1 MMDPI
6 SNPIG
11 ALGGLLDS
19 LLRSV
24 MPGWLASLLIA
35 VIAAGIL
42 AAIVSGAVIFLV
54 WMERKIIARMQDR
67 YGPNRVGPFGLLQ
80 TIADAIKLL
89 SKEDIVPARVDK
101 IIWALSPIVVLAAA
115 LMGWAVIPWS
125 PGVVPADL
133 NVGVLF
139 ILSMGSLPVIG
150 VVMAGWGSNNKYAL
164 LGGMRSAAQLV
175 SYEIP
180 GVLSALVPVMLA
192 GTMSLSGIVAA
203 QELPTRF
210 GGIPNW
216 WFVFTP
222 WGFIGFIVFIISGLA
237 ETNRTPF
244 DLIEAES
251 ELAAGF
257 HTEYSGMRFALFFLA
272 EYANVFLVSA
282 IGATLFLGGWAGPI
296 PFVPSFGPGIV
307 YFLMKTFFLVFVFMW
322 IRSTLPRIRYDQLMN
337 FAWKRLLPLGLV
349 NIGITA
355 VWISIAAAAFPRV

>member
-1 MMDPI
+1 MNDPL
-6 SNPIG
+6 SNPVG
-11 ALGGLLDS
+11 AVGGLLYQLLSS
-19 LLRSV
+19 LL
-24 MPGWLASLLIA
+24 PEWLASLLMA
-35 VIAAGIL
+35 VIGAGL
-42 AAIVSGAVIFLV
+42 VVTIVSGAVILLV

-80 TIADAIKLL
+80 TVADAIKLL
-89 SKEDIVPARVDK
+89 SKEDIVPARVDR

-115 LMGWAVIPWS
+115 LMAWAVIPWS
-125 PGVVPADL
+125 PSVVPSDL

-139 ILSMGSLPVIG
+139 LLSIGSMPVIG
-150 VVMAGWGSNNKYAL
+150 VIMAGWGSNNKYAL

-180 GVLSALVPVMLA
+180 GVLAALVPVMLA

-203 QELPTRF
+203 QEAPTRIL
-210 GGIPNW
+210 GVPNW

-222 WGFIGFIVFIISGLA
+222 WGVVAFVVFLISGIA

-272 EYANVFLVSA
+272 EYANVFAVSA
-282 IGATLFLGGWAGPI
+282 IGATLFFGGWAGPI
-296 PFVPSFGPGIV
+296 PFIPSLGPGILW
-307 YFLMKTFFLVFVFMW
+307 FLGKTFFLVFVFMW
-322 IRSTLPRIRYDQLMN
+322 IRSTLPRLRYDQLMN

-349 NIGITA
+349 IVGITA
-355 VWISIAAAAFPRV
+355 VWISASNAFLRV

>member
-1 MMDPI
+1 MMELI
-6 SNPIG
+6 SNPVGVIATQLHELLKSLMAVWLADLLMAVIG
-11 ALGGLLDS
+11 AGLLAT
-19 LLRSV
+19 V
-24 MPGWLASLLIA
+24 
-35 VIAAGIL
+35 
-42 AAIVSGAVIFLV
+42 VSGTVILLV

-80 TIADAIKLL
+80 TVADAIKLL

-115 LMGWAVIPWS
+115 LMAWAVIPWS

-139 ILSMGSLPVIG
+139 LLSMGSLPVIG

-180 GVLSALVPVMLA
+180 GVLAALVPVMLA
-192 GTMSLSGIVAA
+192 GTMSLSGIVEA
-203 QELPTRF
+203 QEAPTRI
-210 GGIPNW
+210 GAIPNW
-216 WFVFTP
+216 WFIFTP
-222 WGFIGFIVFIISGLA
+222 WGFLAFVVFLISGIA

-272 EYANVFLVSA
+272 EYANVFAVSA

-296 PFVPSFGPGIV
+296 PFVPSVGPGIF
-307 YFLMKTFFLVFVFMW
+307 YFLGKTFFLVFVFMW
-322 IRSTLPRIRYDQLMN
+322 IRSTLPRLRYDQLMN

-355 VWISIAAAAFPRV
+355 VWISVAATFPRV

>member
-1 MMDPI
+1 MI
-6 SNPIG
+6 EFLTNPVAVIG
-11 ALGGLLDS
+11 AWLNE
-19 LLRSV
+19 LLRSF
-24 MPGWLASLLIA
+24 MPDWLAALIMA
-35 VIAAGIL
+35 LVAAGVL
-42 AAIVSGAVIFLV
+42 AGIVSGAVIFLV

-80 TIADAIKLL
+80 TVADAIKLL
-89 SKEDIVPARVDK
+89 SKEDIVPARADK

-125 PGVVPADL
+125 PGVVPANL

-192 GTMSLSGIVAA
+192 GTMSLQGVVEA
-203 QELPTRF
+203 QELPTRL
-210 GGIPNW
+210 GAIPNW

-222 WGFIGFIVFIISGLA
+222 WGLIAFIVFIISGLA

-307 YFLMKTFFLVFVFMW
+307 YFLGKTFFLVFVFMW

>member
-1 MMDPI
+1 MNDPL
-6 SNPIG
+6 SNPVG
-11 ALGGLLDS
+11 AIGGLIRS
-19 LLRSV
+19 LLGSV
-24 MPGWLASLLIA
+24 LPDWLTGLLMALI
-35 VIAAGIL
+35 VAGVL
-42 AAIVSGAVIFLV
+42 AGVVSGAVIFLV

-67 YGPNRVGPFGLLQ
+67 SGPNRVGPFGLLQ
-80 TIADAIKLL
+80 TVADAIKLM

-115 LMGWAVIPWS
+115 LMAWAVIPWS

-139 ILSMGSLPVIG
+139 LLSMGSLPVIG

-180 GVLSALVPVMLA
+180 GVLAALVPVMLA
-192 GTMSLSGIVAA
+192 GTMSLSGIVAV
-203 QELPTRF
+203 QEAPTRL

-216 WFVFTP
+216 WFLFTP
-222 WGFIGFIVFIISGLA
+222 WGFIAFIIFLISGIA

-272 EYANVFLVSA
+272 EYANIFAVSA
-282 IGATLFLGGWAGPI
+282 IGATLFMGGWAGPI
-296 PFVPSFGPGIV
+296 PFLPSFGPGIV
-307 YFLMKTFFLVFVFMW
+307 YFLGKTFFLVFVFMW
-322 IRSTLPRIRYDQLMN
+322 IRSTLPRLRYDQLMN

-355 VWISIAAAAFPRV
+355 VWISIA

>member
-1 MMDPI
+1 MNDPI
-6 SNPIG
+6 SNPVG
-11 ALGGLLDS
+11 AIATLLHE
-19 LLRSV
+19 LLRSI
-24 MPGWLASLLIA
+24 MPEWLAALLMALIG
-35 VIAAGIL
+35 AGLL
-42 AAIVSGAVIFLV
+42 AGLVSGVVILLV

-80 TIADAIKLL
+80 TVADAIKLL

-115 LMGWAVIPWS
+115 LMAWAVIPWS
-125 PGVVPADL
+125 PGVVPSDL

-139 ILSMGSLPVIG
+139 LLSMGSLPVIG

-180 GVLSALVPVMLA
+180 GVLAALVPVMLA
-192 GTMSLSGIVAA
+192 GTMSLTGIVQV
-203 QELPTRF
+203 QESGAIL
-210 GGIPNW
+210 PNW

-222 WGFIGFIVFIISGLA
+222 WGFIGFIIFLISGIA

-272 EYANVFLVSA
+272 EYANVFAVSA
-282 IGATLFLGGWAGPI
+282 IGATLFLGGWGGPL
-296 PFVPSFGPGIV
+296 PFLPSFGPGILF
-307 YFLMKTFFLVFVFMW
+307 FLGKTFFMVFVFMW
-322 IRSTLPRIRYDQLMN
+322 IRSTLPRLRYDQLMN
-337 FAWKRLLPLGLV
+337 FAWKRLLPAGLINV
-349 NIGITA
+349 GITA
-355 VWISIAAAAFPRV
+355 AWISAVNAFLRV

>member
-1 MMDPI
+1 MNDPL
-6 SNPIG
+6 SNPVG
-11 ALGGLLDS
+11 AIAGLLHE
-19 LLRSV
+19 LLRSL
-24 MPGWLASLLIA
+24 MPEWLASLLMA
-35 VIAAGIL
+35 VIGAGLL
-42 AAIVSGAVIFLV
+42 ATIVSGAVILLV

-80 TIADAIKLL
+80 TVADAVKLL

-115 LMGWAVIPWS
+115 LMAWAVIPWS
-125 PGVVPADL
+125 PGVVPANL

-139 ILSMGSLPVIG
+139 LLSMGSLPVIG

-180 GVLSALVPVMLA
+180 GVLAALVPVMLA
-192 GTMSLSGIVAA
+192 GTMSLSGIVEA
-203 QELPTRF
+203 QEAPTRL

-216 WFVFTP
+216 WFIFTP
-222 WGFIGFIVFIISGLA
+222 WGFLGFVVFLISGIA

-272 EYANVFLVSA
+272 EYANVFAVSA

-296 PFVPSFGPGIV
+296 PFVPSAGPGIV
-307 YFLMKTFFLVFVFMW
+307 YFLGKTFFLVFVFMW
-322 IRSTLPRIRYDQLMN
+322 VRSTLPRLRYDQLMN

-355 VWISIAAAAFPRV
+355 VWISVAATFPRV

>member
-1 MMDPI
+1 MDI
-6 SNPIG
+6 LSNPVGVI
-11 ALGGLLDS
+11 ATLLHD
-19 LLRSV
+19 LLRSF
-24 MPGWLASLLIA
+24 MPEWLAALIMA
-35 VIAAGIL
+35 VIGAGAL
-42 AAIVSGAVIFLV
+42 ASIVSGAVILLV

-80 TIADAIKLL
+80 TVADAVKLL

-115 LMGWAVIPWS
+115 LMAWAVIPWS
-125 PGVVPADL
+125 PGVVPSNL

-139 ILSMGSLPVIG
+139 LLSMGSLPVIG
-150 VVMAGWGSNNKYAL
+150 VIMAGWGSNNKYAL

-180 GVLSALVPVMLA
+180 GVLAALVPVMLA
-192 GTMSLSGIVAA
+192 GTMSLSGIVEA
-203 QELPTRF
+203 QEAPTRF

-216 WFVFTP
+216 WFAFTP
-222 WGFIGFIVFIISGLA
+222 WGFLAFIVFLISGIA

-272 EYANVFLVSA
+272 EYANVFAVSA

-296 PFVPSFGPGIV
+296 PFVPSVGPGIV
-307 YFLMKTFFLVFVFMW
+307 YFLGKTFFLVFVFMW
-322 IRSTLPRIRYDQLMN
+322 IRSTLPRLRYDQLMN
-337 FAWKRLLPLGLV
+337 FAWKRLLPAGLV
-349 NIGITA
+349 IVGITA
-355 VWISIAAAAFPRV
+355 VWLSASNAAFPRV

>member
-11 ALGGLLDS
+11 AIGGLLDS
-19 LLRSV
+19 LLRSF

-35 VIAAGIL
+35 LIAAGIL
-42 AAIVSGAVIFLV
+42 AAVVSGAVIFLV

-80 TIADAIKLL
+80 TVADAIKLL

-115 LMGWAVIPWS
+115 LMAWAVIPWS

-139 ILSMGSLPVIG
+139 LLSMGSLPVIG

-180 GVLSALVPVMLA
+180 GVLAALVPVMLA

-216 WFVFTP
+216 WFIFTP
-222 WGFIGFIVFIISGLA
+222 WGFIGFLISGIA

-272 EYANVFLVSA
+272 EYANVFAVSA
-282 IGATLFLGGWAGPI
+282 IGATLFMGGWAGPI
-296 PFVPSFGPGIV
+296 PFLPSFGPGILF
-307 YFLMKTFFLVFVFMW
+307 FLGKTFFLVFIIMW
-322 IRSTLPRIRYDQLMN
+322 VRSTLPRIRYDQLMN

-355 VWISIAAAAFPRV
+355 VWITSSKA

>member
-1 MMDPI
+1 MI
-6 SNPIG
+6 EFLTNPVGVI
-11 ALGGLLDS
+11 AVWLDGLL
-19 LLRSV
+19 RAV
-24 MPGWLASLLIA
+24 MPGWLAGLLMALIG
-35 VIAAGIL
+35 AGLL
-42 AAIVSGAVIFLV
+42 AAIVSGAVILLV
-54 WMERKIIARMQDR
+54 WMERKIIAKMQDR
-67 YGPNRVGPFGLLQ
+67 SGPNRVGPFGLLQ
-80 TIADAIKLL
+80 TVADAIKLL

-115 LMGWAVIPWS
+115 LMAWAVIPWS
-125 PGVVPADL
+125 PGVVPANL

-192 GTMSLSGIVAA
+192 GTMSLQGVVEA
-203 QELPTRF
+203 QELPTRL
-210 GGIPNW
+210 GGISNW

-257 HTEYSGMRFALFFLA
+257 HT
-272 EYANVFLVSA
+272 
-282 IGATLFLGGWAGPI
+282 
-296 PFVPSFGPGIV
+296 
-307 YFLMKTFFLVFVFMW
+307 
-322 IRSTLPRIRYDQLMN
+322 
-337 FAWKRLLPLGLV
+337 
-349 NIGITA
+349 
-355 VWISIAAAAFPRV
+355 

>member
-1 MMDPI
+1 MEIVTNPVGVIATQLHELLKSLLPI
-6 SNPIG
+6 WLAGLLMAVIG
-11 ALGGLLDS
+11 AGLLA
-19 LLRSV
+19 SV
-24 MPGWLASLLIA
+24 
-35 VIAAGIL
+35 
-42 AAIVSGAVIFLV
+42 VSGAVILLV
-54 WMERKIIARMQDR
+54 WMERKIIAKMQDR
-67 YGPNRVGPFGLLQ
+67 SGPNRVGPFGLLQ
-80 TIADAIKLL
+80 TVADAIKLL

-115 LMGWAVIPWS
+115 LMAWAVIPWS

-139 ILSMGSLPVIG
+139 LLSMGSLPVIG

-180 GVLSALVPVMLA
+180 GVLAALVPVMLA

-216 WFVFTP
+216 WFIFTP
-222 WGFIGFIVFIISGLA
+222 WGFLAFIVFLISGIA

-272 EYANVFLVSA
+272 EYANVFAVSA
-282 IGATLFLGGWAGPI
+282 IGSTLFLGGWAGPI
-296 PFVPSFGPGIV
+296 PFLPTLPFPGILT
-307 YFLMKTFFLVFVFMW
+307 FLGKTFFLVFVFMW
-322 IRSTLPRIRYDQLMN
+322 IRSTLPRLRYDQLMN
-337 FAWKRLLPLGLV
+337 FAWKRLLPTGLV
-349 NIGITA
+349 VVGITA
-355 VWISIAAAAFPRV
+355 VWITTSRAFLGA

>member
-1 MMDPI
+1 MEI
-6 SNPIG
+6 VTNPVGVIATQLHALLQSLMPEWLAGLLMAVIG
-11 ALGGLLDS
+11 AGLL
-19 LLRSV
+19 
-24 MPGWLASLLIA
+24 AT
-35 VIAAGIL
+35 
-42 AAIVSGAVIFLV
+42 IVSGAVILLV
-54 WMERKIIARMQDR
+54 WLERKIIARMQDR
-67 YGPNRVGPFGLLQ
+67 IGPNRVGPFGLLQ
-80 TIADAIKLL
+80 TVADAVKLL

-101 IIWALSPIVVLAAA
+101 VIWALSPIVVLAAA
-115 LMGWAVIPWS
+115 LMAWAVIPWS

-139 ILSMGSLPVIG
+139 LLSMGSLPVIG
-150 VVMAGWGSNNKYAL
+150 VVMAGWGSHNKYAL

-180 GVLSALVPVMLA
+180 GVLAALVPVMLA

-210 GGIPNW
+210 GAIPNW

-222 WGFIGFIVFIISGLA
+222 WGFLAFVVFLISGIA

-272 EYANVFLVSA
+272 EYANVFAVSA

-296 PFVPSFGPGIV
+296 PFVPTLPFPGILT
-307 YFLMKTFFLVFVFMW
+307 FLGKTFFLVFVFMW
-322 IRSTLPRIRYDQLMN
+322 IRSTLPRLRYDQLMN
-337 FAWKRLLPLGLV
+337 FAWKRLLPMGLV
-349 NIGITA
+349 VVGITA
-355 VWISIAAAAFPRV
+355 VWITSSKAVLGA

>member
-1 MMDPI
+1 MEI
-6 SNPIG
+6 VTNPVGVVATWLHALLQSLMPEWLAGLLMAIIG
-11 ALGGLLDS
+11 AGLL
-19 LLRSV
+19 
-24 MPGWLASLLIA
+24 AT
-35 VIAAGIL
+35 
-42 AAIVSGAVIFLV
+42 IVSGAVILLV
-54 WMERKIIARMQDR
+54 WMERKIIAKMQDR
-67 YGPNRVGPFGLLQ
+67 SGPNRVGPFGLLQ
-80 TIADAIKLL
+80 TVADAIKLL

-115 LMGWAVIPWS
+115 LMAWAVIPWS

-139 ILSMGSLPVIG
+139 LLSMGSLPVIG

-180 GVLSALVPVMLA
+180 GVLAALVPVMLA

-203 QELPTRF
+203 QEMPTRF
-210 GGIPNW
+210 AGIYNW

-222 WGFIGFIVFIISGLA
+222 WGFLAFIVFLISGIA

-272 EYANVFLVSA
+272 EYANVFAVSA

-296 PFVPSFGPGIV
+296 PFVPTLPFPGIFT
-307 YFLMKTFFLVFVFMW
+307 FLGKTFFLVFVFMW
-322 IRSTLPRIRYDQLMN
+322 IRSTLPRLRYDQLMN
-337 FAWKRLLPLGLV
+337 FAWKRLLPMGLV
-349 NIGITA
+349 IVGITA
-355 VWISIAAAAFPRV
+355 AWITTSKAILGA

>member
-1 MMDPI
+1 MSDPI

-11 ALGGLLDS
+11 AIAYLLHE
-19 LLRSV
+19 LLRSLL
-24 MPGWLASLLIA
+24 PEWLAALLMALIG
-35 VIAAGIL
+35 AGLL
-42 AAIVSGAVIFLV
+42 AGIVSGAVILLV
-54 WMERKIIARMQDR
+54 WLERKIIARMQDR

-80 TIADAIKLL
+80 TVADAIKLL

-115 LMGWAVIPWS
+115 LMAWAVIPWS
-125 PGVVPADL
+125 PSVVPSDL

-139 ILSMGSLPVIG
+139 LLSMGSLPVIG

-180 GVLSALVPVMLA
+180 GVLAALVPVMLA
-192 GTMSLSGIVAA
+192 GTMSLTGIVQA
-203 QELPTRF
+203 QESTTLL
-210 GGIPNW
+210 PNW

-222 WGFIGFIVFIISGLA
+222 WGFIAFVIFLISGIA

-272 EYANVFLVSA
+272 EYANVFAVSA
-282 IGATLFLGGWAGPI
+282 IGATLFLGGWAGPL
-296 PFVPSFGPGIV
+296 PFLPSFGPGIV
-307 YFLMKTFFLVFVFMW
+307 FFLGKTFVMVFVFMW
-322 IRSTLPRIRYDQLMN
+322 IRSTLPRLRYDQLMN
-337 FAWKRLLPLGLV
+337 FAWKRLLPAGLV
-349 NIGITA
+349 NVGITA
-355 VWISIAAAAFPRV
+355 VWISAVNAFLRV